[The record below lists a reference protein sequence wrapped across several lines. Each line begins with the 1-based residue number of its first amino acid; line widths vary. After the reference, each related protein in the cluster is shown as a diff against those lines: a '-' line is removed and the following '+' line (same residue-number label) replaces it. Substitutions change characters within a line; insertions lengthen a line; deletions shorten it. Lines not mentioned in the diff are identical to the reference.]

1 MMSLSLG
8 FGAIVVISIYLGLMI
23 GLGVLARSRI
33 SKRDGE
39 SLSEFYLAGRSL
51 GPLVLLLTLYAT
63 QYSGNT
69 VVGYP
74 AEASRLGYAW
84 IMSVSFMMAIIV
96 VYLLYAPRL

>member
-1 MMSLSLG
+1 MTSLSLG

-23 GLGVLARSRI
+23 GLGILAR

-74 AEASRLGYAW
+74 
-84 IMSVSFMMAIIV
+84 
-96 VYLLYAPRL
+96 PRRRGWATPGS